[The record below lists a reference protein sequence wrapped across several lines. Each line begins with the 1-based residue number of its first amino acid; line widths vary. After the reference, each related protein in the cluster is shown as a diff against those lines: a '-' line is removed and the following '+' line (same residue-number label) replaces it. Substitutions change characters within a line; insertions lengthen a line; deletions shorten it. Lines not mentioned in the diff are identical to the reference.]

1 MKKRGSNKKIANGLV
16 AVSSAAVMAVYAAGY
31 TRTRSAADQLEGQ
44 SAERR
49 PPMPRPGPARI
60 SPVAEIRPAPAAP
73 ATPLPVSDLA
83 TGKEEPKLM
92 AKVIPPAAKKAEAA
106 ESAAAPAATTPA
118 PAVAATSSKQ
128 PAAVPAASTAVTP
141 APVAAAAPA
150 ATQQSTQQ
158 SAQTAAQAAY
168 KAIIDAALPPW
179 KDGTYEGWGTCRHG
193 DLAVKVV
200 VEAGKISSA
209 FVSQCLT
216 RYSCDIID
224 KLPPQVVQK
233 QSPEVT
239 YVSGA
244 TQSTDAYYWAVVV
257 ALGKAK

>member
-1 MKKRGSNKKIANGLV
+1 MKKRGGSNKKIANSLV
-16 AVSSAAVMAVYAAGY
+16 AVSSAAVLAVYAAGY
-31 TRTRSAADQLEGQ
+31 TRTQSAADQLEGQ

-49 PPMPRPGPARI
+49 PPMPRPAPVTSPLAD
-60 SPVAEIRPAPAAP
+60 SQPVAANPVPVVPPAAASSAGRDKP
-73 ATPLPVSDLA
+73 ELIASA
-83 TGKEEPKLM
+83 
-92 AKVIPPAAKKAEAA
+92 IPPAAKKANPSDAA
-106 ESAAAPAATTPA
+106 VSPSPAPAAT
-118 PAVAATSSKQ
+118 S
-128 PAAVPAASTAVTP
+128 VTEP
-141 APVAAAAPA
+141 APVATASAPTPA
-150 ATQQSTQQ
+150 ATATTQPP
-158 SAQTAAQAAY
+158 ALTAAQAAY

-200 VEAGKISSA
+200 VESGKISSA

-233 QSPEVT
+233 QSPEVS

-244 TQSTDAYYWAVVV
+244 TQSTDAYFWAVVV

>member
-1 MKKRGSNKKIANGLV
+1 MKKRGSNKKIANTLV

-49 PPMPRPGPARI
+49 PPMPGPGRI
-60 SPVAEIRPAPAAP
+60 SSPVADLQPASSPKAVVPLAAAP
-73 ATPLPVSDLA
+73 GNEKPQLIAA
-83 TGKEEPKLM
+83 
-92 AKVIPPAAKKAEAA
+92 VIPPAAKKANEPEIAA
-106 ESAAAPAATTPA
+106 PSAPAPATASDPAPAPAAAPATT
-118 PAVAATSSKQ
+118 
-128 PAAVPAASTAVTP
+128 AST
-141 APVAAAAPA
+141 
-150 ATQQSTQQ
+150 TQPP
-158 SAQTAAQAAY
+158 AQTAAQAAY

-200 VEAGKISSA
+200 IEGGKISSA

-233 QSPEVT
+233 QSPEVS
-239 YVSGA
+239 YISGA